1 MVSSSLSTTAGTGA
15 AAPRASASDAGASSS
30 PAPRHPLSVSR
41 RLGRLQFHLSGKFRV
56 LQVADIQEGPTVSAD
71 TIRLLAA
78 ACDEARPDLVIFTGN
93 QIKGYDSAFSATF
106 RARRWR
112 RAWEAAVRPDPEALE
127 RTRALVSGQAAQ
139 FLAPLIERGIP
150 FAVTYGNHDFQCGL
164 STAELDRI
172 YREFPG
178 CLNPDPDQA
187 AGSDGPADG
196 TAAGGTVARSTMA
209 GGLSPVPVPASG
221 MGRQRAY
228 AYGPGTFALPVWDV
242 PDDDPLQ
249 HGVRVTRGIYEEQRG
264 RLDGARPGED
274 AAIRSSRVD
283 RPVLG
288 LVCLDSGDYARGGGY
303 GAPEPGALRWLARVP
318 GALGVK
324 SLVFQHFA
332 LPQMYGLLRHAPA
345 TSAGAI
351 QGYGPHAQETFVL
364 DESKVLPGSVLG
376 EGISGPAHDAGEW
389 QILTRPVPGIVAFAG
404 DGSDEALTATMAAA
418 DKEAA
423 KTARNGVNGFIGV
436 LSGHD
441 HRNGF
446 AGLQGG
452 LLLAATPTSG
462 FGSYGPPASRRA
474 IRLVEFD
481 ARHPWHPRTKL
492 LTFGDLVGGRS
503 SRAVY
508 TFASAHVPVNLGQ
521 ARDVARRPRN
531 LAGLAAFI
539 AALAGVG
546 AGLRRVFTHRGRR
559 L

>member
-1 MVSSSLSTTAGTGA
+1 MVSSSLSTAAGTGA
-15 AAPRASASDAGASSS
+15 AVPRASASDAGASSS
-30 PAPRHPLSVSR
+30 HAPRHPLSVSR
-41 RLGRLQFHLSGKFRV
+41 RLGRLQFHLSSKFRV

-78 ACDEARPDLVIFTGN
+78 ACDEARPDVVIFTGN

-112 RAWEAAVRPDPEALE
+112 RAWEAPVRPDPEALE

-178 CLNPDPDQA
+178 CLNPDPDGTA
-187 AGSDGPADG
+187 GADESAGSDGQADG
-196 TAAGGTVARSTMA
+196 TAAR
-209 GGLSPVPVPASG
+209 GLVPVPVPASG
-221 MGRQRAY
+221 MGRQRVY
-228 AYGPGTFALPVWDV
+228 AYGHGTFALPVWDV

-249 HGVRVTRGIYEEQRG
+249 HGVRVTRGIYEEQRS
-264 RLDGARPGED
+264 RLDGTRPGED

-303 GAPEPGALRWLARVP
+303 GAPEQGALRWLARVP
-318 GALGVK
+318 GVLGVK

-389 QILTRPVPGIVAFAG
+389 QVLTRPVPGIVASADDGTGG
-404 DGSDEALTATMAAA
+404 DGITAITEAGKGAAETAG
-418 DKEAA
+418 K
-423 KTARNGVNGFIGV
+423 GINGFIGV

-441 HRNGF
+441 HRNAF
-446 AGLQGG
+446 AGLQDG